1 MFGIAADERDG
12 YVGVLFMKVRQHRRQ
27 HIRRHRRAGPDVQPT
42 GTLPFEGIQVVFE
55 LTIISLNN
63 LRVAQG
69 YLTGAGQTD
78 LLARPLK
85 KRQTYLL
92 LQFLT
97 ESAPAVRNRP
107 A

>member
-1 MFGIAADERDG
+1 
-12 YVGVLFMKVRQHRRQ
+12 MKVRQHGRK
-27 HIRRHRRAGPDVQPT
+27 HILRHGGTGPDMQPT
-42 GTLPFEGIQVVFE
+42 GTLTFEGIQVIFHLAV
-55 LTIISLNN
+55 ISLNN
-63 LRVAQG
+63 LRMTQG
-69 YLTGAGQTD
+69 YLARAGQAD

>member
-1 MFGIAADERDG
+1 M
-12 YVGVLFMKVRQHRRQ
+12 
-27 HIRRHRRAGPDVQPT
+27 QPT
-42 GTLPFEGIQVVFE
+42 GTLPFEGIQVVFQ
-55 LTIISLNN
+55 LAVVGLNDFGMT
-63 LRVAQG
+63 QG
-69 YLTGAGQTD
+69 YLARAGQTD
-78 LLARPLK
+78 LLARTLK